1 MPVVTNERPR
11 ERLLHRGLQ
20 AIGDEELL
28 SIILGTGMR
37 ARSAAAIAA
46 DLMREASGVVAL
58 SRASPRELALVR
70 GVGAARAARIAAAFE
85 LGRRAISTEAHR
97 EMLARPEDVFRIV
110 APRVAGLQQEVF
122 ITIGV
127 DIRNG
132 LLDVVEVAR
141 GTVHGVEVHPREVFR
156 PLVRMAAAGG
166 VVVHNHP
173 SGDPT
178 PSGDDIELTRR
189 LRAAGSMLGIPI
201 VDHVVVADAG
211 FRSIAEWMGTEF

>member
-1 MPVVTNERPR
+1 MVMTDRPR
-11 ERLLHRGLQ
+11 ERLWARGVQ
-20 AIGDEELL
+20 MIGDEELL
-28 SIILGTGMR
+28 SLLLGTGVR
-37 ARSAAAIAA
+37 DRSAIGVASDLVHAAG
-46 DLMREASGVVAL
+46 GVVAL

-85 LGRRAISTEAHR
+85 LGRRAIESEHR
-97 EMLARPEDVFRIV
+97 RELLARPEDVFRIC

-122 ITIGV
+122 IAIGV

-156 PLVRMAAAGG
+156 PLIRMAAAGG
-166 VVVHNHP
+166 VVAHNHP

-178 PSGDDIELTRR
+178 PSREDLELTRR
-189 LRAAGSMLGIPI
+189 LRGAGEMLGIPI
-201 VDHVVVADAG
+201 IDHVVISDAG
-211 FRSIAEWMGTEF
+211 FRSIAEWMGTEW